1 MTNRKSTTPQC
12 SAKSKSTGQRCAN
25 YAIRGGTVCRIHGGA
40 AKQSK
45 AAAKRRLTTER
56 IQKQLRRLGEPI
68 TVDPITAIL
77 DRIHAKAAEVAWYRQ
92 QIDQLTTDRDLVWG
106 TTKTKDTSNALG
118 GSNEIIEEAT
128 INLWLRLYHDAE
140 NQLVQFAKIALDA
153 GVDER
158 RVKLEE
164 RAATQLVTFANMI
177 ADRLGITDRTAYIQT
192 VQSVLAEMT
201 KTTDRGNELT

>member
-1 MTNRKSTTPQC
+1 MNQPLKC
-12 SAKSKSTGQRCAN
+12 AAKRSDGKPCERWPVKGS
-25 YAIRGGTVCRIHGGA
+25 TVCPSHGGRA
-40 AKQSK
+40 PQVK

-106 TTKTKDTSNALG
+106 TTKTKGTSNALG
-118 GSNEIIEEAT
+118 GSNEVIEEAT

-177 ADRLGITDRTAYIQT
+177 ADRLGITDRTAYVQT

>member
-1 MTNRKSTTPQC
+1 MDKPLKC
-12 SAKSKSTGQRCAN
+12 AAKRSDGKPCERWPIKGS
-25 YAIRGGTVCRIHGGA
+25 TVCASHGGRA
-40 AKQSK
+40 PQVK

-92 QIDQLTTDRDLVWG
+92 QIEQLTTDRELVWG

-118 GSNEIIEEAT
+118 GSNEVIEEAT
-128 INLWLRLYHDAE
+128 INLWLRLYHDSE
-140 NQLVQFAKIALDA
+140 SQLVQFAKIALDA

-158 RVKLEE
+158 RVELEE
-164 RAATQLVTFANMI
+164 RAATQLVFFANQL
-177 ADRLGITDRTAYIQT
+177 AEKLGITDRDAYIAV
-192 VQSVLAEMT
+192 VQSVLADMT
-201 KTTDRGNELT
+201 KGALE